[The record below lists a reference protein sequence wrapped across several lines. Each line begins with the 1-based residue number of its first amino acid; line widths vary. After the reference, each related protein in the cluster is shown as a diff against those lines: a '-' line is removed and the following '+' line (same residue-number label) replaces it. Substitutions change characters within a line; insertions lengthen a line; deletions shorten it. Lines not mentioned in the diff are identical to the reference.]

1 MKTMEELKR
10 EKEEYVKFM
19 YNEKKIIWIVMSA
32 QKIKILIHEKISYR
46 VDSKIVG
53 YIVT

>member
-19 YNEKKIIWIVMSA
+19 YNEKNFMNCWVYCH
-32 QKIKILIHEKISYR
+32 IKDL
-46 VDSKIVG
+46 
-53 YIVT
+53 

>member
-10 EKEEYVKFM
+10 EKEEYV
-19 YNEKKIIWIVMSA
+19 KIIWIVMSA
-32 QKIKILIHEKISYR
+32 QKIKILIHGKISYR
-46 VDSKIVG
+46 VYSKIVG

>member
-19 YNEKKIIWIVMSA
+19 YNEKNRM
-32 QKIKILIHEKISYR
+32 LMFR
-46 VDSKIVG
+46 VKH
-53 YIVT
+53 

>member
-19 YNEKKIIWIVMSA
+19 YNEKIIWIVMSA
-32 QKIKILIHEKISYR
+32 QKIKILIHGKIIYR